1 MASGENLL
9 YILLMKMLSGND
21 EHFKRLY
28 LLYFFSSSHANP
40 IMADTDGVGGPLPA

>member
-28 LLYFFSSSHANP
+28 LLYFFSL
-40 IMADTDGVGGPLPA
+40 LPCQSNNG

>member
-21 EHFKRLY
+21 EHFKSLY
-28 LLYFFSSSHANP
+28 LLYFFP
-40 IMADTDGVGGPLPA
+40 PPMLIQ